1 MKRLMK
7 RIAARRSR
15 FSAAWRTIAAFFGKL
30 AAFWPELLLL
40 PILCASLFTL
50 TEMVLRYPIITL
62 VSRLDV
68 MGLQALALGALLYVS
83 AHVLRAARL
92 SLLIGVGKVPFN
104 AILGCNAAISFFT
117 FAMPFKLGEVARALE
132 FYRLTRSDPR
142 AIFAIWIE
150 RCFDAV
156 IVLCLIELAS
166 SAVLDSAVA
175 QLTRRGLMVLLGLS
189 FFVVL
194 FGRSAL
200 SALLR
205 LLSSSHS
212 QRSLKLMRM
221 TRKLEALACHIPPL
235 TRPNLALLFI
245 VSCAIWI
252 LEIGAVLIVTAGT
265 MEIPNHAID
274 AFVEIISTAAIG
286 IGNSAALAVLLYR
299 ALISGSLALL
309 SLAFARY
316 YISAR
321 RQAPG
326 VYRRTPHYEFHAR
339 EQFVLQN
346 RNARVR

>member
-1 MKRLMK
+1 MSGLHIRGPLRISVGGLLFRLG
-7 RIAARRSR
+7 AV
-15 FSAAWRTIAAFFGKL
+15 
-30 AAFWPELLLL
+30 WPELIVLPLLGAALWKMIDVAMRYPLLALL
-40 PILCASLFTL
+40 PEIDAVALQSLL
-50 TEMVLRYPIITL
+50 
-62 VSRLDV
+62 
-68 MGLQALALGALLYVS
+68 LGALLYIG
-83 AHVLRAARL
+83 AHLLRAARL

-104 AILGCNAAISFFT
+104 AILGCNSAISLLT
-117 FAMPFKLGEVARALE
+117 FALPLKLGELARALE
-132 FYRLTRSDPR
+132 FYRLTRCDPR

-166 SAVLDSAVA
+166 SAVIDSSFA

-189 FFVVL
+189 FFVAL

-212 QRSLKLMRM
+212 QRSLKLMRLVRRM
-221 TRKLEALACHIPPL
+221 EALACHIPPL

-252 LEIGAVLIVTAGT
+252 LEIAAVLVVTAGT
-265 MEIPNHAID
+265 MVFQHHAID

-286 IGNSAALAVLLYR
+286 IGNSGALAVLLYR
-299 ALISGSLALL
+299 MLISCSLLL
-309 SLAFARY
+309 LTLLFVRPYLRARKA
-316 YISAR
+316 AR
-321 RQAPG
+321 SS
-326 VYRRTPHYEFHAR
+326 YRRTSNYTFHVR
-339 EQFVLQN
+339 EQVATTQ